1 MIIVSVLSVWGSMP
15 LQAHDYLADVDQSA
29 WFVEPSPLMCRLRH
43 SSRRAVEVVETASF
57 ETWAPAWRHDAAP
70 QQLGVVAGEV
80 GTQPVHAGA
89 ALASTLL
96 DELEMGLFPVIT
108 HRGWRPGH
116 RVQVAISAVNFQD
129 AYVAFQDCLAG
140 LFPVGFDQVE
150 RTSVL
155 FAVDKDVVTEMY
167 LKHIQLIARYMMID
181 ASVRAVV
188 IDGHTDSVGRA
199 GYNWDLSRRRA
210 EAVRAV
216 LIQSGVPEDQVVLRY
231 HGESL
236 PIAPNSLKS
245 GRDRNRRVTL
255 RLEREM
261 L

>member
-1 MIIVSVLSVWGSMP
+1 
-15 LQAHDYLADVDQSA
+15 
-29 WFVEPSPLMCRLRH
+29 
-43 SSRRAVEVVETASF
+43 
-57 ETWAPAWRHDAAP
+57 
-70 QQLGVVAGEV
+70 
-80 GTQPVHAGA
+80 
-89 ALASTLL
+89 
-96 DELEMGLFPVIT
+96 
-108 HRGWRPGH
+108 
-116 RVQVAISAVNFQD
+116 
-129 AYVAFQDCLAG
+129 
-140 LFPVGFDQVE
+140 
-150 RTSVL
+150 
-155 FAVDKDVVTEMY
+155 
-167 LKHIQLIARYMMID
+167 
-181 ASVRAVV
+181 VV
-188 IDGHTDSVGRA
+188 IDGHTDSVGRE